1 MDMHVL
7 DNASFVTELDPKGMF
22 PLAVGLA
29 DQCRRALKIAR
40 DTDVFLGDFK
50 PSNIVLTGLGGSAA
64 GGDFLRCLVEAQG
77 SIPFV
82 VNRDY
87 QLPGF
92 VGRGSLVICSSYS
105 GNTEETLSA
114 YVDAKQRGATIVAHT
129 SGGQLADM
137 AREDGF
143 PVIQITGG
151 QPPRT
156 ALGFMFV
163 PGVYLLETMGVLPAQ
178 DYVEAFAALDHCTE
192 LCGQDSPFETN
203 PAKQLAQQLEGKMIA
218 VYGLG
223 NMPGAVANRWKG
235 QINEN
240 AKNLVM
246 ASTYPELNHNE
257 VLGWMSSFLQGASWH
272 LVVLRDGIES
282 AKMAT
287 RDRVTKE
294 IIGTPFTDVVAHGRD
309 LLSRM
314 LWLAHFGD
322 YVSLYLAALNRV
334 DPENIDAINT
344 LKSEL
349 AKV

>member
-1 MDMHVL
+1 MHVL
-7 DNASFVTELDPKGMF
+7 DNPSFVTELDPKGMYG
-22 PLAVGLA
+22 LAIGLA

-50 PSNIVLTGLGGSAA
+50 PANIVLTGLGGSAA
-64 GGDFLRCLVEAQG
+64 GGDFLRCLAESQG
-77 SIPFV
+77 SIPFI

-87 QLPGF
+87 SLPGF
-92 VGRGSLVICSSYS
+92 VGRQSLVICSSYS

-114 YVDAKQRGATIVAHT
+114 YADAKSRGATIVAHT
-129 SGGQLADM
+129 SGGQLAEQ
-137 AREDGF
+137 ARNDGF

-178 DYVEAFAALDHCTE
+178 DYVEAFASLDHCAD
-192 LCGQDSPFETN
+192 LCRIENPFESN
-203 PAKQLAQQLEGKMIA
+203 PAKQLAEHLQNKMIA
-218 VYGLG
+218 IYGLG
-223 NMPGAVANRWKG
+223 SMPGAVANRWKG

-240 AKNLVM
+240 SKNLVM

-257 VLGWMSSFLQGASWH
+257 VLGWMSSSLQGAPWH

-294 IIGTPFTDVVAHGRD
+294 IIGTLFTDVVAHGND

-334 DPENIDAINT
+334 DPENIDAINV

-349 AKV
+349 AKVV